1 LRAPDQFFKRAWNHQ
16 YQPLETPSRPR
27 ILLSLWQRSSR
38 RFADLFLT
46 KPLEYADRFELLVD
60 VPGVD
65 PKQVE
70 ITLDNGVLTLS
81 SAAAQRALVLGRP
94 APVSWGREATQLAPA
109 NYDYSRSTANNR
121 IDPKFMD

>member
-1 LRAPDQFFKRAWNHQ
+1 
-16 YQPLETPSRPR
+16 
-27 ILLSLWQRSSR
+27 
-38 RFADLFLT
+38 
-46 KPLEYADRFELLVD
+46 

-94 APVSWGREATQLAPA
+94 APVS
-109 NYDYSRSTANNR
+109 
-121 IDPKFMD
+121 